1 MGSKSPFFGGWPQD
15 CNVRVGEIAK
25 SRSLLC
31 ALIVVAMVGSFFH
44 LDSLKPNLYAQAYGE
59 SENNSKEA
67 SVKEAIKGEEKV
79 FAVSEKEVSS
89 CEQQKETPETIAK
102 KKEVSSELEN
112 KLYDIVGEA
121 PIKEM
126 VPFIAERDQRV
137 AALIVG
143 IAKKESNWGSAS
155 PSKNGTTC
163 YNYWGYKGA
172 GSRGTSMGYGCFA
185 SAEEGVDVIGKRIGE
200 LVDKNLTTP
209 SKMIVWKCGSASCTG
224 HDPQS
229 VRKWISDVDMYF
241 RKVVTIEG

>member
-1 MGSKSPFFGGWPQD
+1 MGSKSPFFGGWLQD
-15 CNVRVGEIAK
+15 CNIRVREIAK

-31 ALIVVAMVGSFFH
+31 ALIMVAMVGSFFH
-44 LDSLKPNLYAQAYGE
+44 LDGLKPSLYAYAYGE
-59 SENNSKEA
+59 SANESEA
-67 SVKEAIKGEEKV
+67 SIKEVIQGSEKK
-79 FAVSEKEVSS
+79 FAVANKKETSS
-89 CEQQKETPETIAK
+89 CEQQ
-102 KKEVSSELEN
+102 EVQESTVAEEVVSNDLEK
-112 KLYDIVGEA
+112 KLYDIVGES

-126 VPFIAERDQRV
+126 VPFIAKRDQRV

-155 PSKNGTTC
+155 PSKNGSTC

-209 SKMIVWKCGSASCTG
+209 SKMIVWKCGSATCAG